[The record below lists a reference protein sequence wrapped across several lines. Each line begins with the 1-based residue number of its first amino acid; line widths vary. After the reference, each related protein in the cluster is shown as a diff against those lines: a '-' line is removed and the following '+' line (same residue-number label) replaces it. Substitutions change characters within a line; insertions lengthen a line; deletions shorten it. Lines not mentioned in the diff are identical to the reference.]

1 MSAFSPICNPTQCPW
16 GEKAFKGYLGSVK
29 AGEAYDATELISN
42 YEGPKAPILI
52 DQVLGKIYSIY
63 VTFTTILICLL
74 IVPFF
79 FLCHK

>member
-52 DQVLGKIYSIY
+52 DQVLGKIYNIY
-63 VTFTTILICLL
+63 YNPNLL
-74 IVPFF
+74 IVFL
-79 FLCHK
+79 FLCVPK

>member
-52 DQVLGKIYSIY
+52 DQVLQYII
-63 VTFTTILICLL
+63 ILICSYMSIFAL
-74 IVPFF
+74 I
-79 FLCHK
+79 

>member
-52 DQVLGKIYSIY
+52 DQVLGKIYYNIY
-63 VTFTTILICLL
+63 YNHNLL
-74 IVPFF
+74 IVFL
-79 FLCHK
+79 FLCVPK

>member
-63 VTFTTILICLL
+63 TM
-74 IVPFF
+74 
-79 FLCHK
+79 